1 MQWSLDAERNLKEVP
16 FFIRPV
22 VKKSIEKMAASSGK
36 TLVDADLYAQAK
48 AARGR

>member
-1 MQWSLDAERNLKEVP
+1 MDWTQSAAQSLQEVP

-22 VKKSIEKMAASSGK
+22 VKKGVERMASHDG
-36 TLVDADLYAQAK
+36 LQVIDEGFYAKAK

>member
-1 MQWSLDAERNLKEVP
+1 MDWSIDAKQSLKEVP

-22 VKKSIEKMAASSGK
+22 VKKSIEKIAVSDGK
-36 TLVDADLYAQAK
+36 TMVDADLYAKAK